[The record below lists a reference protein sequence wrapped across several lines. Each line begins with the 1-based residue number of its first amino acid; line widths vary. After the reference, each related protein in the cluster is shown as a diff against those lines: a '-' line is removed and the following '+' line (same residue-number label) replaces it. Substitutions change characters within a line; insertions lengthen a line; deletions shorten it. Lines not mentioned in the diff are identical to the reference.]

1 MAAGSGVV
9 FQAVDE
15 LRDLVD
21 GFAIILGPRAPLLA
35 VNRAEV
41 AVFVGPFV
49 PNADFILLEIADV
62 GLAFEKPEEL
72 VNDRAEMQ
80 LLGGQ
85 AGEAFA
91 EVVARLATKN
101 TEGAGAG
108 AVSTLFAVLKN
119 IGEKV
124 EISLHDR
131 NEAQT
136 RLAG

>member
-1 MAAGSGVV
+1 MAAGSGAV

-15 LRDLVD
+15 LRDLID

-35 VNRAEV
+35 VDGAEV

-49 PNADFILLEIADV
+49 PNADFVLLKVADV

-72 VNDRAEMQ
+72 VNNRAEMQ

-91 EVVARLATKN
+91 EVIARLTTKN
-101 TEGAGAG
+101 TESTGAGS
-108 AVSTLFAVLKN
+108 VSTLFAILENV
-119 IGEKV
+119 GEKV
-124 EISLHDR
+124 EVSLHGW